1 MINEIII
8 NPDGCRTLI
17 GSLACRFVSKLELPK
32 VCRLSDDEKFF
43 VFEVTPEDKVICRAG
58 QSTRDGAMRYMAPN
72 RVLVWRDA

>member
-17 GSLACRFVSKLELPK
+17 GGLACRFVSKLKLPNVFK
-32 VCRLSDDEKFF
+32 LSDDEKYF
-43 VFEVTPEDKVICRAG
+43 VFEVTPDDKVVCRAG
-58 QSTRDGAMRYMAPN
+58 QSTRDGAMRYMSES